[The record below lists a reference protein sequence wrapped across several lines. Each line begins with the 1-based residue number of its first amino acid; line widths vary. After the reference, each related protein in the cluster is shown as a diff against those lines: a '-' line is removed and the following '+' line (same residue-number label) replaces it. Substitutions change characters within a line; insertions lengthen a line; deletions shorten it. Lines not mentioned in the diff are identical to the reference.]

1 MTSAMTETGVCNMAL
16 DILHEG
22 PISSI
27 EDDEPNARRF
37 KRNFDAL
44 RDAFLAAHPWNFAVS
59 RASLAASAETPFFG
73 WDHKYLLP
81 GDCLR
86 LLPLKD
92 GGRFNGAHI
101 AHEVEGGYILTD
113 AKAPLKIRYVRRV
126 PALGLWSPL
135 AVKAFASFLA
145 ANMAHAV
152 TGKASYAS
160 FAAGRFDDELK
171 RARRVDGMQ
180 GSLERADTNDVIA
193 VRG

>member
-37 KRNFDAL
+37 KRNLDAQ

-59 RASLAASAETPFFG
+59 RASLAASADTPAFG
-73 WDHKYLLP
+73 WDQKYLLP

-86 LLPLKD
+86 LLPLKVGGNFD
-92 GGRFNGAHI
+92 GANI
-101 AHEVEGGYILTD
+101 AHEIEGGYLLTD
-113 AKAPLKIRYVRRV
+113 AAAPLNIRFVRRV
-126 PALGLWSPL
+126 SELGLWSPL
-135 AVKAFASFLA
+135 AVTAFAAFLA
-145 ANMAHAV
+145 ANLAHAV
-152 TGKASYAS
+152 TGKASFAQ
-160 FAAGRFDDELK
+160 FAANRFENELK
-171 RARRVDGMQ
+171 RARRIDGLQ

>member
-1 MTSAMTETGVCNMAL
+1 MTSAMTVTGVCNMAL

-59 RASLAASAETPFFG
+59 RVSLPADATAPAFG
-73 WDHKYLLP
+73 WDYRYLIP

-86 LLPLKD
+86 LLPLKCD
-92 GGRFNGAHI
+92 GEFDGANI
-101 AHEVEGGYILTD
+101 PHELESGFLLTD
-113 AKAPLKIRYVRRV
+113 EKAPLKIRYVRRV
-126 PALGLWSPL
+126 SELGLWTPL
-135 AVKAFASFLA
+135 SVTAFAAFLA
-145 ANMAHAV
+145 ANLAHAV
-152 TGKASYAS
+152 TGKASYAQ
-160 FAAGRFDDELK
+160 FAADRFQSELK
-171 RARRVDGMQ
+171 RAKRVDGLQ